1 MATIQLSADVTRS
14 PNDVWKRVQAIDW
27 PKHLTNMIHDVEVT
41 GPDTR
46 VCHMQDGGKL
56 FEKVVSTDHETR
68 RQVYSVQESP
78 FGLEHHNASMQV
90 FVADGGRSR
99 VVWTTDV
106 LPDAFAEQMK
116 PMLEGEF
123 QTIVARLSHGA

>member
-1 MATIQLSADVTRS
+1 MATIQLSAQVKRN
-14 PNDVWKRVQAIDW
+14 PGEVWKRVQAIDW

-46 VCHMQDGGKL
+46 ICHMQDGGKL
-56 FEKVVSTDHETR
+56 VEKVVSTDNETR

-90 FVADGGRSR
+90 FSEDGGCSR

-106 LPDAFAEQMK
+106 LPSAFADQMK
-116 PMLEGEF
+116 PVLEGEF
-123 QTIVARLSHGA
+123 QTIVSRLSDEA